1 MGENGIFTG
10 IRSLLFLPVRTMI
23 RGIEKRM
30 QGERGGKDDGDFIS
44 GSDVFGG
51 SCQRSGE
58 LGARIRNGMVICG
71 SAKQA
76 ADQRLRL
83 RSSFIKTETAVDAQA
98 AAVIQPAEF
107 TGSDE

>member
-58 LGARIRNGMVICG
+58 LGRESGMVWRFV
-71 SAKQA
+71 A
-76 ADQRLRL
+76 AQSRLRTNGCGFAPL
-83 RSSFIKTETAVDAQA
+83 LSKTETAVDAQA